1 MRVQVP
7 GVRRQSTPLT
17 LRYEGRDIEAF
28 PGETVMSALVAA
40 GVWSFRETRDGDRR
54 GPFCGMGVCGECTV
68 SVAGIPRRACLEPV
82 SDGLDISHQP
92 ACTAAPEVAP
102 ALREDP
108 WEVIST
114 DVLVVGAGPAGLAAA
129 RAAAEGGASVLVV
142 DERRKAGG
150 QYFKQPGDG
159 FDIDE
164 AELDHQFVEGRDLA
178 AAAVRAGAGF
188 LFGATVWGAFGA
200 DEIGVHTD
208 DRCLLLKPRR
218 LVLSPGAYEQPLP
231 VPGWTLPGVLTTG
244 AAQTLLRAYQ
254 TAPGRR
260 VLVAG
265 NGPLNL
271 QVAHELHRAGAEVV
285 AVAESAPAPGPR
297 LAWPLLRMAA
307 ASPGLVA
314 AGLGHIAALRVAR
327 VPVFHRH
334 VLVEAI
340 GDDRVTHARIAP
352 IRADGQVDFEHVR
365 GFDVDAVCMGYGF
378 LPQAELARAL
388 GCRHHYDADRGALV
402 AERTLEGRTDVDG
415 VFIAGDAGALGGARV
430 AIAQG
435 TLAAAGALSD
445 LGLEIAPALRRRHGA
460 AMRQARRHLRFQSA
474 LWQVFRAPSPGL
486 SLTRGDTL
494 VCRCENVTR
503 DAVESRMRL
512 DHVTTLGAIKRLT
525 RAGMGR
531 CQGRYCAPL
540 LVRMAREAGVEV
552 VDDDAFFAPRAP
564 FKPVPIARL
573 ARPGPVRPR
582 APISL

>member
-1 MRVQVP
+1 MRVKVP
-7 GVRRQSTPLT
+7 GVRRQSTPLK
-17 LRYEGRDIEAF
+17 LRYEGREIDAF

-40 GVWSFRETRDGDRR
+40 GIWTFRETRDGDCR

-68 SVAGIPRRACLEPV
+68 SAAGVPRRACLEPV
-82 SDGLDISHQP
+82 SDGLEISRQP
-92 ACTAAPEVAP
+92 ARAAAPGTSP

-108 WEVIST
+108 WEDIAI

-129 RAAAEGGASVLVV
+129 RTAAEGGASVLVV

-150 QYFKQPGDG
+150 QYFKQPGEG
-159 FDIDE
+159 FDIEE
-164 AELDHQFVEGRDLA
+164 ADLDHQFAEGRALA

-188 LFGATVWGAFGA
+188 LFGATVWGAFGP

-208 DRCLLLKPRR
+208 DRCLLIRPRR

-254 TAPGRR
+254 TVPGRR
-260 VLVAG
+260 MLVAG

-271 QVAHELHRAGAEVV
+271 QVARELRRAGVDVV
-285 AVAESAPAPGPR
+285 AVAESAPPPGPR

-314 AGLGHIAALRVAR
+314 AGIGHVLALRAAR
-327 VPVFHRH
+327 VPVLHRH
-334 VLVEAI
+334 VLVEAT
-340 GDDRVTHARIAP
+340 GDDRVTYARVAP
-352 IRADGQVDFEHVR
+352 IGPDGHVDLARAR

-388 GCRHHYDADRGALV
+388 GCSHGYDADRGALV
-402 AERTLEGRTDVDG
+402 AERALDGRTDVDG

-435 TLAAAGALSD
+435 TLAAASALSD
-445 LGLEIAPALRRRHGA
+445 LGVPIGPAPRRRRAA
-460 AMRQARRHLRFQSA
+460 AMRQARRHLRFQAA
-474 LWQVFRAPSPGL
+474 LWRVYRAPSPGL

-503 DAVESRMRL
+503 AAIESRMHL

-531 CQGRYCAPL
+531 CQGRYCAPVL
-540 LVRMAREAGVEV
+540 ARMAREAGLEI

-582 APISL
+582 APVSL